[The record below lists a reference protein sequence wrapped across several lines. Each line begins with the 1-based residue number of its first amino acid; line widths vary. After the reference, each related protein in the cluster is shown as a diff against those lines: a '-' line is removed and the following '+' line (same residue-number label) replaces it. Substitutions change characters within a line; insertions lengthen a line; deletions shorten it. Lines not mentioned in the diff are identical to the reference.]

1 MDKLSTEAR
10 VSRET
15 SRVDL
20 TLIGVG
26 AMTGAGIFVPAG
38 SAAGSRR
45 SGRRGVDA
53 VEGE

>member
-1 MDKLSTEAR
+1 MDKFSTEAR

-26 AMTGAGIFVPAG
+26 AMIGAGSFVPAG
-38 SAAGSRR
+38 SAVGRRR
-45 SGRRGVDA
+45 SGRRGVDG